1 MTPSLEGW
9 PTKTKEAPFSCEVRL
24 LPLDTNPVFQCL
36 GDFNDYG
43 DIIFDLAYDK
53 YFHENLE
60 TLVKCFVSF
69 TCCNK
74 RYLKRK
80 ALSGT
85 RF

>member
-9 PTKTKEAPFSCEVRL
+9 PTKTKEAPFPYEVRL

-36 GDFNDYG
+36 GDFNDYA